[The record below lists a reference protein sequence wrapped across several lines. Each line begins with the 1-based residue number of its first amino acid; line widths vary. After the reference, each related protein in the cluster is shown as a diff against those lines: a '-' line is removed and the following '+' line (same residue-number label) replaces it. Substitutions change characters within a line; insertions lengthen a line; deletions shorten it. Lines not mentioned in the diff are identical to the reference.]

1 MPPPLAVIIV
11 LIVSHM
17 ETWRSSVTVTVLSV
31 FTVTR
36 ARHEE
41 RRSVNRNR
49 EVSLTR
55 VYRLRIKSRTEM
67 V

>member
-1 MPPPLAVIIV
+1 MIIV
-11 LIVSHM
+11 LIVSQM

-31 FTVTR
+31 LAVTR

-49 EVSLTR
+49 DACTGSV
-55 VYRLRIKSRTEM
+55 
-67 V
+67 